1 MSRHVFD
8 SATHEHMEKIM
19 SGKRHAGDIYK
30 HIATGHKVYIHKCRD
45 LSLVFRKGRKSVSDA
60 IRDDVAELSIDID
73 LCKRMER
80 LGCVLFGFH
89 MLKSGDLYMIDLARF
104 KTFRAMKNYS
114 STSGTYKYYTNMEC
128 FWFFGGNK
136 DTLN

>member
-1 MSRHVFD
+1 MGRHVFKD
-8 SATHEHMEKIM
+8 GTHEHIEKIM

-30 HIATGHKVYIHKCRD
+30 HIATGHRIYIHKCRD
-45 LSLVFRKGRKSVSDA
+45 LSLVFRKGRKSVSA
-60 IRDDVAELSIDID
+60 AFRDDVAELSIDID

-89 MLKSGDLYMIDLARF
+89 MVKSGDLYMIDLENF
-104 KTFRAMKNYS
+104 KANRAMKNYS
-114 STSGTYKYYTNMEC
+114 TTSSTYKYYTNLER

-136 DTLN
+136 ETLN